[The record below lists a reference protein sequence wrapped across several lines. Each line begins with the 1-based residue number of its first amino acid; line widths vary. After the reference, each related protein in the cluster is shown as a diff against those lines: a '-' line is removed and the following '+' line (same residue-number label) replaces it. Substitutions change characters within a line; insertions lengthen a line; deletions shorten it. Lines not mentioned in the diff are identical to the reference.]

1 MSVSKTGKAKIALA
15 EDSGERSP
23 AEADVSSSEGHISFG
38 DIIEGTAT
46 HQATPFERKAALVN
60 AYVIDDQSTG

>member
-1 MSVSKTGKAKIALA
+1 MSVAKNGKTKISLA
-15 EDSGERSP
+15 EENGSGSP
-23 AEADVSSSEGHISFG
+23 VETEVSSSEGHVSLG

-60 AYVIDDQSTG
+60 A